1 MEKIVVIEDE
11 MGIRESLNDIL
22 ELSGYEVVTASNGKE
37 GLMAI
42 IENKPDLVLCD
53 VNMPEMDGFEVL
65 SALNER
71 MKDQVLP
78 PFLFLTARV
87 ELTDIRKGM
96 SLGADDYII
105 KPFEHTDLLQSIRMR
120 LEKRGRLL
128 VEKEERNPGDRIAVH
143 ATESNKLAIPNEEG
157 LTLVPFGEILFCQAD
172 RAYCRFYLKSGEKI
186 LVSKSMKEFEDILI
200 DHGFVKVHKSNI
212 VNIVHA
218 EKYLRGKGGQLL
230 MTDGSLVPV
239 AVRKKEELM
248 TLLRS

>member
-172 RAYCRFYLKSGEKI
+172 RAYYLKSGEKI

-230 MTDGSLVPV
+230 MTDGSLIPV